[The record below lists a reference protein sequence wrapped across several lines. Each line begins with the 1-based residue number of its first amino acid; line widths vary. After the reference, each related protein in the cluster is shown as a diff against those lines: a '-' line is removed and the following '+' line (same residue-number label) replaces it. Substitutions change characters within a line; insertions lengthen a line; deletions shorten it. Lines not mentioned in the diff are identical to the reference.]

1 MLRSSL
7 VTFAVLASSSL
18 SMVLSGC
25 DDPCMTQPSP
35 SVEIGTLVGA
45 AEFEPLKDGDEVVL
59 GFAPQGGNGVVTTLR
74 TLGMSAHE
82 TMIIFPRS
90 VSTDVTIT
98 GTDEAGAAEVLGEFP
113 LGASIYC
120 IENSYGLVTNV
131 IFGLDPAREDTPES
145 LAGRP
150 VTLAVDV
157 RDEHGAAAS
166 AAVDVVFASVP

>member
-1 MLRSSL
+1 MLRTLL
-7 VTFAVLASSSL
+7 VAMAALGVLAL
-18 SMVLSGC
+18 AAC
-25 DDPCMTQPSP
+25 DDPCMSQPSP
-35 SVEIGTLVGA
+35 SVEIGRLVGTST
-45 AEFEPLKDGDEVVL
+45 FEPFTAGDEVTL
-59 GFAPQGGNGVVTTLR
+59 GFAPQGGNGVMASLR

-90 VSTDVTIT
+90 VSTDVSVT
-98 GTDEAGAAEVLGEFP
+98 GTDEAGAAEVLGDFP

-131 IFGLDPAREDTPES
+131 VFGLDPAREDTPEG

-157 RDEHGAAAS
+157 RDENGAS
-166 AAVDVVFASVP
+166 ASATVDVVFSSVQ

>member
-1 MLRSSL
+1 MPRTIL
-7 VTFAVLASSSL
+7 VAIAVLAVISL
-18 SMVLSGC
+18 AGC
-25 DDPCMTQPSP
+25 DDPCMSQQSP
-35 SVEIGTLVGA
+35 SVEIGRLVGSS
-45 AEFEPLKDGDEVVL
+45 EFEPFESGDEVVL
-59 GFAPQGGNGVVTTLR
+59 GFAPQGGNGVMATLR

-90 VSTDVTIT
+90 VSTEVRIT
-98 GTDEAGAAEVLGEFP
+98 GTDEAGAAELLGDFP

-131 IFGLDPAREDTPES
+131 VFGLDPAREDTPES

-157 RDEHGAAAS
+157 SDENGAAAS
-166 AAVDVVFASVP
+166 ASIDVVFASLQ